1 MTQQNDATHAA
12 WHEYLDLR
20 RALRALSDEVRLGI
34 VQTLASSDEVKVPAL
49 AATLLISQPLVSWHL
64 GALRRSGLVSTRR
77 KGREVYISLNRARYQ
92 WVLRQLDTLVAP
104 SGATTAQTIRTPVE
118 QAPPSRLAP
127 SQQ

>member
-34 VQTLASSDEVKVPAL
+34 VRTLASSDEVKVTDL

-64 GALRRSGLVSTRR
+64 GALRRSGLISTRR
-77 KGREVYISLNRARYQ
+77 KGREVYISLNLAHYQ
-92 WVLRQLDTLVAP
+92 WVLRQLETLIAP
-104 SGATTAQTIRTPVE
+104 SGTASAQPNHASVE
-118 QAPPSRLAP
+118 QAPPRLAP

>member
-12 WHEYLDLR
+12 WHEYLELR

-34 VQTLASSDEVKVPAL
+34 VRTLASSDEVKVTDL

-64 GALRRSGLVSTRR
+64 GALRRSGLISTRR
-77 KGREVYISLNRARYQ
+77 KGREVYISLNLAHYQ
-92 WVLRQLDTLVAP
+92 WVLRQLDALIAP
-104 SGATTAQTIRTPVE
+104 NGTTSAQPNRASVE
-118 QAPPSRLAP
+118 QAPPRLAP